1 MFQNRT
7 GNLKKKTSNHDSEE
21 GKFQTIIF
29 KNVFKGN
36 TSFLSNQTKEKSIFH
51 VHLLN
56 ISKVNF
62 KIITS

>member
-21 GKFQTIIF
+21 GKFQTIIK

-36 TSFLSNQTKEKSIFH
+36 TSY
-51 VHLLN
+51 
-56 ISKVNF
+56 
-62 KIITS
+62 